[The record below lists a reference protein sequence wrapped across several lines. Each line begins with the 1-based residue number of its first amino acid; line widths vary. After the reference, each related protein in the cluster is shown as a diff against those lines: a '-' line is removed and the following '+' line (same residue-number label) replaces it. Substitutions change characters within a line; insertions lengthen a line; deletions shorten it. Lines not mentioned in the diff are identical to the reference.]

1 MPRLHRAC
9 GEVRFEPLYCAC
21 RLLILLLLTGCT
33 SSHYQPK
40 DLNAERSAAD
50 FSARSI
56 SDTGLRE
63 YMFAHGHP
71 ETEWP
76 VKQWGL
82 KELSLLALYF
92 HPDLDLARARAAA
105 ARAALESE
113 GKRAPIGAS
122 ARVEH
127 HADSAAGQNSPWSL
141 GFEVEI
147 PLFAG
152 SHRAA
157 LVERQTYLAQR
168 AQLNV
173 GAVAWQ
179 VRSRLRDALFDL
191 YSAGG
196 ILELAEQEAAESEV
210 LEGLL
215 QRRLRE
221 GVISGGEL
229 TAARLRSAQANAEVE
244 SQRLAAEVALTNL
257 SRALGLPLATVR
269 SLALNLTKF
278 VTPTPAPE
286 MATLRREALL
296 NRMDIRMELLN
307 YAVAESAVKLE
318 VIGQNPQWKWSPGYL
333 WDRGSSV
340 WSLALGWVL
349 PDGAGHAARI
359 REAEANREVA
369 AREFQ
374 RLQVQV
380 IADAESAAAIYV
392 RARDGLNAVQKR
404 SALASKRLAEN
415 RRLFDA
421 GYADR
426 VDLVHS
432 RLEALGAQKQLLT
445 AQRLALGA
453 LGKAEDAAQIPLYAG
468 PIPRFEKGGAK

>member
-1 MPRLHRAC
+1 VQGFHRVGIMPSHY
-9 GEVRFEPLYCAC
+9 VC
-21 RLLILLLLTGCT
+21 RLFLLLAIAGCA
-33 SSHYQPK
+33 SHPYQAKP
-40 DLNAERSAAD
+40 LNAERLATD
-50 FSARSI
+50 FSERSVT
-56 SDTGLRE
+56 DAGLRE
-63 YMFAHGHP
+63 YMIAHGHP

-76 VKQWGL
+76 IKNWGL
-82 KELSLLALYF
+82 KQLSLLAFYF
-92 HPDLDLARARAAA
+92 HPDLDLARSRTAA

-127 HADSAAGQNSPWSL
+127 HADSAAGQDSPWSL
-141 GFEVEI
+141 GFEIEV

-152 SHRAA
+152 PRREA
-157 LVERQTYLAQR
+157 LVERQTLLAQR

-196 ILELAEQEAAESEV
+196 LLELAQQEAMESEV

-244 SQRLAAEVALTNL
+244 SQRLAADVALTNL
-257 SRALGLPLATVR
+257 SRALGLPLAMVR
-269 SLALNLTKF
+269 SLALNLTELA
-278 VTPTPAPE
+278 TPAPAPDPE
-286 MATLRREALL
+286 TLRREALL

-307 YAVAESAVKLE
+307 YAAAETTVKLE

-333 WDRGSSV
+333 WDQGSSV

-349 PDGAGHAARI
+349 PDGARRAAHI

-369 AREFQ
+369 AKEFQ
-374 RLQVQV
+374 RLQAQV
-380 IADAESAAAIYV
+380 IADAETAAALYV
-392 RARDGLNAVQKR
+392 RALDGLNAVQKR
-404 SALASKRLAEN
+404 NTLASKRLAEN

-432 RLEALGAQKQLLT
+432 RLEALGAKKQFRV
-445 AQRLALGA
+445 AQRLALDA

>member
-1 MPRLHRAC
+1 
-9 GEVRFEPLYCAC
+9 VKFVFSRFIW
-21 RLLILLLLTGCT
+21 RVFLLLALAGC
-33 SSHYQPK
+33 SSHPYQPK
-40 DLNAERSAAD
+40 PLNAERSATE
-50 FSARSI
+50 FSLRSVT
-56 SDTGLRE
+56 DTGLRE
-63 YMFAHGHP
+63 YMIAHGHAD
-71 ETEWP
+71 TDWP
-76 VKQWGL
+76 VARWGL
-82 KELSLLALYF
+82 KELSLLAFYF

-105 ARAALESE
+105 ARAALEAE
-113 GKRAPIGAS
+113 GKRTPIEAS

-127 HADSAAGQNSPWSL
+127 HADTAAGQDSPWSL
-141 GFEVEI
+141 GFELEV

-152 SHRAA
+152 ARRTA
-157 LVERQTYLAQR
+157 LVERQTFLAER

-179 VRSRLRDALFDL
+179 VRSRLRDTLFDL

-196 ILELAEQEAAESEV
+196 LLELAQQEATESEA

-229 TAARLRSAQANAEVE
+229 TAARLRTAQANTEVE
-244 SQRLAAEVALTNL
+244 SQRLATEVALANL
-257 SRALGLPLATVR
+257 ARALGLPLAIVR
-269 SLALNLTKF
+269 SLVLNLTEF
-278 VTPTPAPE
+278 ATPAPAPE
-286 MATLRREALL
+286 VTALRREALL

-333 WDRGSSV
+333 WDQGSSV

-349 PDGAGHAARI
+349 PDGARRAAHI
-359 REAEANREVA
+359 REAEANRAVA
-369 AREFQ
+369 ATEFQ
-374 RLQVQV
+374 RLQAQV

-392 RARDGLNAVQKR
+392 RALDGLNAVQKR
-404 SALASKRLAEN
+404 NALAAKRLAEN

-421 GYADR
+421 GHADR
-426 VDLVHS
+426 VELVHS
-432 RLEALGAQKQLLT
+432 RLEALGVQKQFRV
-445 AQRLALGA
+445 AQRLALDA

-468 PIPRFEKGGAK
+468 PMPRFEKGGAK